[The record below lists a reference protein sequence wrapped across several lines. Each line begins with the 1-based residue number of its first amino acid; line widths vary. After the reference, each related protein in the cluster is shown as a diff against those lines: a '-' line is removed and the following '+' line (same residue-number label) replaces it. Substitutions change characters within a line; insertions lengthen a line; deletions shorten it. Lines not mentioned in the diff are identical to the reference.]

1 MQRDP
6 FMTKA
11 GFTPAFVIQS
21 DHSKNVQRFLSD

>member
-11 GFTPAFVIQS
+11 GFTPAFVIRS
-21 DHSKNVQRFLSD
+21 GHTKNALAFFV